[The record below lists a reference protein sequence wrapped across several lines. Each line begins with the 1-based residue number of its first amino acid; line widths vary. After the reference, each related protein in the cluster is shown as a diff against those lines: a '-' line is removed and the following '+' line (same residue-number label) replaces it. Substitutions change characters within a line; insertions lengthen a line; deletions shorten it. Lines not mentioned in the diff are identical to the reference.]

1 MKTTTI
7 GLRLNDYQLEKL
19 NKIAERNG
27 LHRMDLLRLLLE
39 SVIDGKVTVEHGAVK
54 VPEVEEEVDL
64 SKFEKLAEKKRISVQ
79 GLLDMIA
86 EQLGA

>member
-19 NKIAERNG
+19 NSIAERNH

-39 SVIDGKVTVEHGAVK
+39 SVIDGKIEVSHGK
-54 VPEVEEEVDL
+54 VIIPEPENEVDL
-64 SKFEKLAEKKRISVQ
+64 TQFEKLAEKKRMSVQ
-79 GLLDMIA
+79 GLLDLIA
-86 EQLGA
+86 EQLT

>member
-79 GLLDMIA
+79 GLLDLIA

>member
-39 SVIDGKVTVEHGAVK
+39 SVIDGKVTVEHGTVK
-54 VPEVEEEVDL
+54 VPEGEVDL

-79 GLLDMIA
+79 GLLDLIA

>member
-54 VPEVEEEVDL
+54 VPEVEKTVDL

-79 GLLDMIA
+79 GLLDLIA

>member
-39 SVIDGKVTVEHGAVK
+39 SVIDGKVTVEHGTVK
-54 VPEVEEEVDL
+54 VPEEEVDL

-79 GLLDMIA
+79 GLLDLIA